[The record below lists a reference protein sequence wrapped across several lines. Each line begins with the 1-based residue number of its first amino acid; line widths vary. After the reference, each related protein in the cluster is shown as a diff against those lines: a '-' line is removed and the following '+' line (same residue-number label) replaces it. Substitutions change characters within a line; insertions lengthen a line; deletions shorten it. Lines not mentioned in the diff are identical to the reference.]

1 MRVDEW
7 ADEVWVSTI
16 TPAALGFRMDIMSSS
31 GVAHD
36 RLYRPLPPWVPNRL
50 LCLQRGMTVGHAV
63 VDGKGT
69 PYCVVKLANAQQ
81 TAVLLCCC
89 AAVLLCCC
97 AAVLLC
103 CCAAVL
109 LCCCAL
115 LLLCCCAAVLC
126 CCCAAVL
133 LCCCATVLLCYCDQP
148 HT

>member
-103 CCAAVL
+103 CCVVALPWWVVVASRKCAAEVL
-109 LCCCAL
+109 LSNGWARK
-115 LLLCCCAAVLC
+115 
-126 CCCAAVL
+126 
-133 LCCCATVLLCYCDQP
+133 TQNQP
-148 HT
+148 APCMPAYS